1 MENNKII
8 VKTPRQRLREAEREN
23 MALKAENAKLSATL
37 EYVAMMADVDIEEDE
52 NAEQA
57 I

>member
-52 NAEQA
+52 NAAE
-57 I
+57 